1 MPGLPVSVGVRWR
14 EPLRLVR
21 VIRMSP
27 TACYSLRLMKTLVKF
42 ITVWLLL
49 FAVPAQT
56 LAAVAMMACAP
67 GQPMSSPAQMTQAEH
82 ATMAAMPCCPDKT
95 DQTSQPVKPC
105 AACAA
110 CCIGV
115 AMTAVPVGIQAP
127 TLFVSAPNPA
137 YRFSFHSFVSTTLER
152 PPQTASI

>member
-21 VIRMSP
+21 VIRMSL
-27 TACYSLRLMKTLVKF
+27 TACYYLRLMKTLVKF

-67 GQPMSSPAQMTQAEH
+67 SQPMSSPAQMTQAEH